1 MEGRHITP
9 HWLVAWFGK
18 GGPWSV
24 DLTDS
29 AVEWTTRDGSG
40 SQSLASSVRAHT
52 VEHRFFSTLTL
63 SVNGSSRAFTGARK
77 KEASAFLLAF
87 GNAQQSATAKAA
99 TAHALD
105 AVSKPLL
112 AGWAAAN
119 AVMQAARFL
128 AWRERDALFRAV
140 RDLRPVLLSAG
151 AAIKDAGA
159 HGVEVPEAVMFAHDD
174 LFRLSAG
181 FEGLVKK
188 KNEDFVEAERA
199 RWETFFKVC
208 EASAMTDE
216 QVTAILTEEER
227 TLLVAAAGSGKTST
241 VVAKVAYLL
250 ASGIAEPEE
259 ILCLA
264 FNKAAAK
271 EMERRIAARLKH
283 LVTCEDALPE
293 GARERLAA
301 LGDCTV
307 TSKTFHSFGLGV
319 LIRAEG
325 RRPSPKSK
333 RQESDFRLALDGLM
347 RKAEFARQWWQL
359 QLVMGHQ
366 NPPDSQFKT
375 EADYQA
381 YLRTVAKG
389 RLQADGIKTLGT
401 PRPVRSLQEAAIS
414 NWLYVMGVKFDYEEP
429 FAEGAAILCP
439 GRTWLPDFNY
449 RVSDGGHPVRI
460 VHEHFGVNAKG
471 EAPAFFDA
479 PERYSREAKDK
490 QAVLGGIDARHFWT
504 TSADWTDGTLF
515 EKLEG
520 ALRSAGVAIEPRST
534 EVIRKQLDH
543 IGIEVKDDLVEAAVK
558 QIRGNGFTH
567 NEVLGRAR
575 RMPDGV
581 RAVLFAET
589 CWTIAEAVND
599 IIKARTGVDFE
610 DMIRRALN
618 HLGDHA
624 GKLPYSRV
632 IVDEFQ
638 DTAPGRGEMVRRVL
652 AGPKAPRLLAVG
664 DDWQAINRFSGSD
677 LRFFTRFA
685 HSFGLLE
692 EAYAECRLEKTFR
705 TNQGI
710 ADIAG
715 RFVLANDTQMKK
727 TVVADDQR
735 RDGILDIQPFKGVDD
750 MREIIDTVLDGW
762 VAAHTGP
769 DKPRVFILSRYGLDH
784 TQGFNKEAMAELD
797 AAWADR
803 IDPPVGFRSMFST
816 MHSSKGMQADYVLLV
831 GLYSIGH
838 HYGCFPSERY
848 QDPLGDMFLPAREA
862 VEDAEDRRLLYV
874 ALTRAKHRV
883 AMLVQEKH
891 PSRYVPELM
900 KAWRGGEVRVNGGT
914 FSLCKDCGEVMLV
927 RRARDDNGM
936 SFLGCGN
943 YWRHASMAAN
953 ASAA

>member
-1 MEGRHITP
+1 MEGRRITP

-18 GGPWSV
+18 AGPWSV
-24 DLTDS
+24 DLNDS
-29 AVEWTTRDGSG
+29 AVEWTTREEGS
-40 SQSLASSVRAHT
+40 SQGLTSSVRAHT

-63 SVNGSSRAFTGARK
+63 TVSGRLHAFSGARK
-77 KEASAFLLAF
+77 KEARAFLVAF
-87 GNAQQSATAKAA
+87 NHARHFAMARAA
-99 TAHALD
+99 ASDALD

-112 AGWAAAN
+112 TGWTAAD
-119 AVMQAARFL
+119 AVMQAGRFL
-128 AWRERDALFRAV
+128 AWRERDGLFRAV
-140 RDLRPVLLSAG
+140 RELRPIVLSAG
-151 AAIKDAGA
+151 AAIKGAVA
-159 HGVEVPEAVMFAHDD
+159 HGIEVPDTVMVAHDG
-174 LFRLSAG
+174 LLRLSAD
-181 FEGLVKK
+181 FDGLLKR
-188 KNEDFVEAERA
+188 KNDDFVEAERA

-208 EASAMTDE
+208 EASPMTDE
-216 QVTAILTEEER
+216 QVTVILTEEER

-293 GARERLAA
+293 GARERLVA
-301 LGDCTV
+301 LGPRKV

-319 LIRAEG
+319 LMRAEG
-325 RRPSPKSK
+325 RKPSPKSK
-333 RQESDFRLALDGLM
+333 REDSDFRLALNGLM
-347 RKAEFARQWWQL
+347 RKPEFARQWWQL
-359 QLVMGHQ
+359 QLVMGHE

-389 RLQADGIKTLGT
+389 RLQPDGIKTLGT
-401 PRPVRSLQEAAIS
+401 PKPVRSLQEAAIS
-414 NWLYVMGVKFDYEEP
+414 NWLFVMGVAFEYEKP

-449 RVSDGGHPVRI
+449 SVGDGKTSVSI
-460 VHEHFGVNAKG
+460 IHEHFGVNAKG
-471 EAPAFFDA
+471 EAPAFFDD
-479 PERYSREAKDK
+479 PERYVREAKDK
-490 QAVLGGIDARHFWT
+490 QVVLGELDARHFWT

-515 EKLEG
+515 EKLEA

-534 EVIRKQLDH
+534 DAILTRLDN

-558 QIRGNGFTH
+558 HIRGNGFTH
-567 NEVLGRAR
+567 GEVLGRAR
-575 RMPDGV
+575 RMPDAV

-589 CWTIAEAVND
+589 CWTVAEAVND
-599 IIKARTGVDFE
+599 VIKGRKGVDFD
-610 DMIRRALN
+610 DMIRRALI
-618 HLGDHA
+618 HLGDHPDRV
-624 GKLPYSRV
+624 PYSRV

-652 AGPKAPRLLAVG
+652 AGPNAPRLLAVG
-664 DDWQAINRFSGSD
+664 DDWQAINRFAGSD
-677 LRFFTRFA
+677 LRFFTRFNDC
-685 HSFGLLE
+685 FGLPE

-715 RFVLANDTQMKK
+715 QFVLANNTQMKK
-727 TVVADDQR
+727 TVVADDQSR
-735 RDGILDIQPFKGVDD
+735 VRVLDIRPFKAVEDI
-750 MREIIDTVLDGW
+750 RAVVDTVLGGW
-762 VAAHTGP
+762 VAGHTGP
-769 DKPRVFILSRYGLDH
+769 GKPRVFILSRYGADH
-784 TQGFNKEAMAELD
+784 TQGFNKEAMTELD

-803 IDPPVGFRSMFST
+803 IDPPIGFRSMFST

-831 GLYSIGH
+831 GMYSIGH
-838 HYGCFPSERY
+838 HYACFPAERY
-848 QDPLGDMFLPAREA
+848 QDPLGEMFLPAREA

-883 AMLVQEKH
+883 AMLVQEDH
-891 PSRYVPELM
+891 PSRYVSELM
-900 KAWRGGEVRVNGGT
+900 NTWRHGEIQVNGGT
-914 FSLCKDCGEVMLV
+914 FSLCKDCGEAMLV
-927 RRARDDNGM
+927 RRKRTADGTF
-936 SFLGCGN
+936 FLGCRN
-943 YWRHASMAAN
+943 FWRHASMAAN